1 MEKSLLRLQT
11 YIKIEDYKH
20 GNFYNCCKYFISS
33 RNYNTCDA
41 SAREG
46 FRYGAAFGGG
56 SSNSVFGATGP
67 AGFLGKLTYI
77 LVAVWMI
84 LVLSLAFILKSQNT
98 EETFDIDIAPEE
110 NLIDE
115 VQENEIPTS

>member
-1 MEKSLLRLQT
+1 MVTFITVLSILLAVAIIILVMLQQG
-11 YIKIEDYKH
+11 KGSDM
-20 GNFYNCCKYFISS
+20 
-33 RNYNTCDA
+33 
-41 SAREG
+41 
-46 FRYGAAFGGG
+46 GAAFGGG

-67 AGFLGKLTYI
+67 TGFLGKLTYM

-84 LVLSLAFILKSQNT
+84 LVLSLAFILKSQNA
-98 EETFDIDIAPEE
+98 EETFEILPEE

>member
-1 MEKSLLRLQT
+1 MVTFITALSILLAVVIITLVMLQQG
-11 YIKIEDYKH
+11 KGSDM
-20 GNFYNCCKYFISS
+20 
-33 RNYNTCDA
+33 
-41 SAREG
+41 
-46 FRYGAAFGGG
+46 GAAFGGG

-98 EETFDIDIAPEE
+98 EEIFDIAPEE
-110 NLIDE
+110 LLIEE
-115 VQENEIPTS
+115 VEEDEIPTS

>member
-1 MEKSLLRLQT
+1 MVTFITVLSILLAVAIIILVMLQQG
-11 YIKIEDYKH
+11 KGSDM
-20 GNFYNCCKYFISS
+20 
-33 RNYNTCDA
+33 
-41 SAREG
+41 
-46 FRYGAAFGGG
+46 GAAFGGG

-67 AGFLGKLTYI
+67 AGFLGKLTYM

-84 LVLSLAFILKSQNT
+84 LVLSLAFILKSQNA
-98 EETFDIDIAPEE
+98 EETFEIIPEE

>member
-1 MEKSLLRLQT
+1 MVTFITALSILLAVVIIILVMLQQG
-11 YIKIEDYKH
+11 KGSDM
-20 GNFYNCCKYFISS
+20 
-33 RNYNTCDA
+33 
-41 SAREG
+41 
-46 FRYGAAFGGG
+46 GAAFGGG

-98 EETFDIDIAPEE
+98 EEIFNIAPEE
-110 NLIDE
+110 LLIEE
-115 VQENEIPTS
+115 VEEDEIPTS

>member
-1 MEKSLLRLQT
+1 MVTFITALSILLAVAIITLVMLQQG
-11 YIKIEDYKH
+11 KGSDM
-20 GNFYNCCKYFISS
+20 
-33 RNYNTCDA
+33 
-41 SAREG
+41 
-46 FRYGAAFGGG
+46 GAAFGGG

-98 EETFDIDIAPEE
+98 EEIFNIAPEE
-110 NLIDE
+110 LLIEE
-115 VQENEIPTS
+115 VEEDEIPTS

>member
-1 MEKSLLRLQT
+1 MLTFITVLSILLAVAIIILVMLQQG
-11 YIKIEDYKH
+11 KGSDM
-20 GNFYNCCKYFISS
+20 
-33 RNYNTCDA
+33 
-41 SAREG
+41 
-46 FRYGAAFGGG
+46 GAAFGGG

-67 AGFLGKLTYI
+67 AGFLGKLTYM

-84 LVLSLAFILKSQNT
+84 LVLSLAFILKSQNA
-98 EETFDIDIAPEE
+98 EETFEILPEE

>member
-1 MEKSLLRLQT
+1 MGAGGRREQ
-11 YIKIEDYKH
+11 E
-20 GNFYNCCKYFISS
+20 S
-33 RNYNTCDA
+33 RREEG
-41 SAREG
+41 ARG
-46 FRYGAAFGGG
+46 WAGG

-98 EETFDIDIAPEE
+98 EEIFNIAPEE
-110 NLIDE
+110 LLIEE
-115 VQENEIPTS
+115 VEEDEIPTS

>member
-1 MEKSLLRLQT
+1 
-11 YIKIEDYKH
+11 
-20 GNFYNCCKYFISS
+20 
-33 RNYNTCDA
+33 
-41 SAREG
+41 
-46 FRYGAAFGGG
+46 GG

-67 AGFLGKLTYI
+67 AGFLGKLTYM

-84 LVLSLAFILKSQNT
+84 LVLSLAFILKSQNA
-98 EETFDIDIAPEE
+98 EETFEILPEE

>member
-1 MEKSLLRLQT
+1 MVTFITVLSILLAVAIIILVLLQQG
-11 YIKIEDYKH
+11 KGSDM
-20 GNFYNCCKYFISS
+20 
-33 RNYNTCDA
+33 
-41 SAREG
+41 
-46 FRYGAAFGGG
+46 GAAFGGG

-67 AGFLGKLTYI
+67 AGFLGKLTYM

-84 LVLSLAFILKSQNT
+84 LVLSLAFILKSQNA
-98 EETFDIDIAPEE
+98 EETFEIIPEE

>member
-1 MEKSLLRLQT
+1 MVTFITALSILLAVVIITLVMLQQG
-11 YIKIEDYKH
+11 KGSDM
-20 GNFYNCCKYFISS
+20 
-33 RNYNTCDA
+33 
-41 SAREG
+41 
-46 FRYGAAFGGG
+46 GAAFGGG

-98 EETFDIDIAPEE
+98 EEIFDIAPEDL
-110 NLIDE
+110 LIEE
-115 VQENEIPTS
+115 VEEDEIPTS

>member
-1 MEKSLLRLQT
+1 MVTFITALSILLAVTIIILVMLQQG
-11 YIKIEDYKH
+11 KGSDM
-20 GNFYNCCKYFISS
+20 
-33 RNYNTCDA
+33 
-41 SAREG
+41 
-46 FRYGAAFGGG
+46 GAAFGGG

-98 EETFDIDIAPEE
+98 EEIFNIAPEE
-110 NLIDE
+110 LLIEE
-115 VQENEIPTS
+115 VEEDEIPTS

>member
-1 MEKSLLRLQT
+1 MVTFITVLSILLAVAIIILVMLQQG
-11 YIKIEDYKH
+11 KGSDM
-20 GNFYNCCKYFISS
+20 
-33 RNYNTCDA
+33 
-41 SAREG
+41 
-46 FRYGAAFGGG
+46 GAAFGGG

-67 AGFLGKLTYI
+67 AGFLGKLTYM

-84 LVLSLAFILKSQNT
+84 LVLLLAFILKSQNA
-98 EETFDIDIAPEE
+98 EETFEILPEE